1 MAATAGKTPQNK
13 GQAREGPR
21 RVGRGAQGRD
31 EGAGEE
37 RGSELPG
44 MWTQE
49 GAALGSQP
57 LKLNKEGCGSTDAGT
72 VGKDSWQNRG
82 GKRTKTGKKSSLA
95 QKCGRQPCGVGQLSS
110 T

>member
-1 MAATAGKTPQNK
+1 MAATARKTPQNK

-72 VGKDSWQNRG
+72 VAKDSWQNRG